1 MTGPLQQ
8 ELYYFSWFTT
18 TFCVRVANLFEMEYM
33 FIHSPVGK
41 EQGRKNVL
49 LFTFRLHIFP
59 MIDDGLAIGELLQY
73 SLQGI
78 EKVVERDLT
87 ELILMVIWN

>member
-1 MTGPLQQ
+1 
-8 ELYYFSWFTT
+8 
-18 TFCVRVANLFEMEYM
+18 M

-73 SLQGI
+73 SLQGLRRLLKEI
-78 EKVVERDLT
+78 LLNLFLWSYGID
-87 ELILMVIWN
+87 LMVHDVNEISGQA

>member
-1 MTGPLQQ
+1 
-8 ELYYFSWFTT
+8 
-18 TFCVRVANLFEMEYM
+18 M

-59 MIDDGLAIGELLQY
+59 MFDDGLAIGELLQY
-73 SLQGI
+73 SLQGLRRLLKEI
-78 EKVVERDLT
+78 LLNLFLWSYGID
-87 ELILMVIWN
+87 LMVHDVNEISGQA